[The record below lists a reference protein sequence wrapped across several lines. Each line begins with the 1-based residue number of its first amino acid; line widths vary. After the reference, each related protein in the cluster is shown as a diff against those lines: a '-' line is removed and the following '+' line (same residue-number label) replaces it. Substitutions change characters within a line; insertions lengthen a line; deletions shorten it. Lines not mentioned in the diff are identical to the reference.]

1 MFNRSKLLRVVLH
14 IALLGTVLTVGSPS
28 VSAAPYDTGT
38 KTGDVACSSGYFS
51 VANGVIMGNSNCA
64 GAANIPAGVTSIGN
78 AAFENAFSLTSVS
91 IPSSVSSIG
100 NGAFANATGL
110 LSIVIPD
117 SVTSIGEYA
126 FLSASNLISVT
137 ISSGVSV
144 IRSSTFRDASSLTS
158 VTIPNSVTSI
168 ENDAFYGTSS
178 LAQITIPNQ
187 VTTIGRSAFSQS
199 GLTSIRIPDGVTSIS
214 DELFRGSASLVSISL
229 PRNLS
234 TIGGYAFT
242 GTGLTS
248 VTIPN
253 GVTTIGDYAFQGASS
268 LTSIEIPNAV
278 TSLGEGV
285 FMWNTNLTSI
295 KLPESLVRLNSYLF
309 YGASSL
315 RYFKFPRALT
325 SIGKQTFSRTGL
337 TSIVIPENVR
347 EIDAYAFMEM
357 ANLET
362 VIIQN
367 GVLTISNGAFIRNPS
382 LRTVV
387 IPDSVINIGG
397 DVAIDDG
404 DDPVPGIIDFNGVTV
419 CVSYNDL
426 VVRNISPQAL
436 GGLVQCT
443 QSRRVSIASG
453 SREAITPAT
462 PDLPAIKISFGG
474 MAPTALTVLPMTSNP
489 APVSATPF
497 TLSGT
502 TKIVEIQVS
511 GSIIGPFTVCL
522 DGFQTDRLYHFT
534 DGAWVELPSR
544 TYVNGQVCGVTSS
557 FSPFVAAPPAP
568 SESLVA
574 GRVSTFSSNSS
585 YDSSFT
591 VQVTNFDEAFTYSLT
606 SSAGR
611 ATIDSKGLITV
622 TGIGVDQSAS
632 VTVTTT
638 RAGYES
644 ASAAITGR
652 SQVAAMVPTNTPVVT
667 ITATS
672 IMCTMGSY
680 SAAPTSAAFSLF
692 VDGKHVS
699 TIFSAL
705 GEYLPDWIIP
715 WATSST
721 ITRTAS
727 LTSATWAISDAY
739 KGKAV
744 TCTTLAYSKNAIGF
758 TASQVMVAR

>member
-1 MFNRSKLLRVVLH
+1 M
-14 IALLGTVLTVGSPS
+14 LTVGSPS

-51 VANGVIMGNSNCA
+51 VANGVIRGNSNCA

-168 ENDAFYGTSS
+168 ENDAFSGTSS

-253 GVTTIGDYAFQGASS
+253 SVTTIGDYAFQGASS

-511 GSIIGPFTVCL
+511 GSIIGPVTVCL
-522 DGFQTDRLYHFT
+522 DGKSTDDLYHFT
-534 DGAWVELPSR
+534 DGAWVDLPAR
-544 TYVNGQVCGVTSS
+544 TYANGQVCGVTSS
-557 FSPFVAAPPAP
+557 FSPFVAAEPAVTDLP
-568 SESLVA
+568 GLVP
-574 GRVSTFSSNSS
+574 TFSSASS
-585 YDSSFT
+585 LDYRFT
-591 VQVTNFDEAFTYSLT
+591 VKVANFDPEFTYTVTASPGTATISSTGLVTVTNL
-606 SSAGR
+606 
-611 ATIDSKGLITV
+611 GL
-622 TGIGVDQSAS
+622 DAS
-632 VTVTTT
+632 TTVTVTTT
-638 RAGYES
+638 RTGYQS
-644 ASAAITGR
+644 ASASIGGR
-652 SQVAAMVPTNTPVVT
+652 SQVAAMIPSDKPVVT
-667 ITATS
+667 TTATS
-672 IMCTMGSY
+672 IMCTMGVY
-680 SAAPTSAAFSLF
+680 SAKPTSAAFSLF

-699 TIFSAL
+699 TSFSST

-727 LTSATWAISDAY
+727 LTSASWTMNDAY

-758 TASQVMVAR
+758 TSSKAITAP